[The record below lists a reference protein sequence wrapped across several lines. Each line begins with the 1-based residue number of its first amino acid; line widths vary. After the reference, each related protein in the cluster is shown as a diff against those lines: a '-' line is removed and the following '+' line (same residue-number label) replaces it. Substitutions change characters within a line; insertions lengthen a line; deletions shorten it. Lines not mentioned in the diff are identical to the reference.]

1 MKKSIDIPA
10 RRSEKLVSTDD
21 PTLLAFVSGLRL
33 SVKARVVAE
42 RRRGV
47 PLAEIVV
54 NVREMVRLTEEATSH
69 SRPTGSL
76 AFRSISRQA
85 VAWCLEAYRPPAA
98 RGQIARDRFPL
109 QSPT

>member
-10 RRSEKLVSTDD
+10 RRSEKLVSPDD
-21 PTLLAFVSGLRL
+21 PTLLAFVSRLRL

-54 NVREMVRLTEEATSH
+54 NVREMVRLTEEATNPS
-69 SRPTGSL
+69 SASSSL
-76 AFRSISRQA
+76 AFRAISKCAIGWCIDAYLPA
-85 VAWCLEAYRPPAA
+85 VGRGGVPA
-98 RGQIARDRFPL
+98 DRFPL
-109 QSPT
+109 HSPT